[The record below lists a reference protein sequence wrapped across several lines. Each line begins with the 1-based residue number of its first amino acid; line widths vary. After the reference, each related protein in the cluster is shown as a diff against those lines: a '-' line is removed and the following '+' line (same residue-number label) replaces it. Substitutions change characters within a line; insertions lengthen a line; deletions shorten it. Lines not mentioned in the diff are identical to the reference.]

1 MCAMDDL
8 HATTRHVE
16 NGMTLRTL
24 LVLHNALLGY
34 TLLPPHALLAR
45 PHLPPCSRRFLNHWM
60 CAPSALDTFTHE
72 TAMALSNGS
81 FIKLSLRSNEGESQ
95 ADENDPL
102 ARLKRIDGRLVRLK
116 RKGEKLQ
123 LTLKYQHRDTC
134 MNVGLEEVEQ
144 NLAHWLRSGG
154 FRRGRLLTV
163 DADLVVERRKAGHKL
178 QRLKPTASSAPPL
191 DHDRRKGVPVEA
203 TSDFLQALGV
213 TKPDGSPR
221 AGKSAKLRQIEKF
234 VETIAALVKRGV
246 GSVDGGDDGGGS
258 AGGGVGGGRSG
269 PGKSLR
275 IVDAGCGR
283 GYLTF
288 ASHAY
293 FDQLGWDVKTA
304 GVEIRKDLV
313 TSMNGVARGL
323 GAGFDGLVFEHAQVS
338 EYLAALGGMD
348 PSDPD
353 GGVLTSSSRV
363 DVLVALHACD
373 TATDDALWCGI
384 SNGARVIVTA
394 PCCHKQVRRQLEVDE
409 SRPRGPLDAALR
421 HGIYRERTAEMVTDT
436 LRSLLL
442 EIGGYD
448 VSVFEFVGGE
458 HTAKN
463 VMIAAVKRKHL
474 RSDAELAER
483 RAEFNAMCEQ
493 FSVREQAL
501 AVWMGEHARQPMEP
515 PATGNS
521 LMGAPA
527 AAVGAGA
534 ASLAKPSRRSPRA
547 QPPAARLPPA

>member
-1 MCAMDDL
+1 MADYYN
-8 HATTRHVE
+8 T
-16 NGMTLRTL
+16 
-24 LVLHNALLGY
+24 Y
-34 TLLPPHALLAR
+34 T
-45 PHLPPCSRRFLNHWM
+45 
-60 CAPSALDTFTHE
+60 DTFCCGCTSR
-72 TAMALSNGS
+72 TYDP
-81 FIKLSLRSNEGESQ
+81 FYRSAKTVKQMDTN
-95 ADENDPL
+95 NDGMVDQKEF
-102 ARLKRIDGRLVRLK
+102 A
-116 RKGEKLQ
+116 
-123 LTLKYQHRDTC
+123 
-134 MNVGLEEVEQ
+134 
-144 NLAHWLRSGG
+144 ASGG
-154 FRRGRLLTV
+154 SQTDFNRHDLNKDGVL
-163 DADLVVERRKAGHKL
+163 DAHEI
-178 QRLKPTASSAPPL
+178 S
-191 DHDRRKGVPVEA
+191 
-203 TSDFLQALGV
+203 
-213 TKPDGSPR
+213 
-221 AGKSAKLRQIEKF
+221 
-234 VETIAALVKRGV
+234 IA
-246 GSVDGGDDGGGS
+246 D
-258 AGGGVGGGRSG
+258 
-269 PGKSLR
+269 
-275 IVDAGCGR
+275 
-283 GYLTF
+283 
-288 ASHAY
+288 
-293 FDQLGWDVKTA
+293 KTA

-348 PSDPD
+348 PSGPD
-353 GGVLTSSSRV
+353 GGELTSSSRV

-394 PCCHKQVRRQLEVDE
+394 PCCHKQVRRQLEVEDE

-463 VMIAAVKRKHL
+463 VMIAAVKRKHP